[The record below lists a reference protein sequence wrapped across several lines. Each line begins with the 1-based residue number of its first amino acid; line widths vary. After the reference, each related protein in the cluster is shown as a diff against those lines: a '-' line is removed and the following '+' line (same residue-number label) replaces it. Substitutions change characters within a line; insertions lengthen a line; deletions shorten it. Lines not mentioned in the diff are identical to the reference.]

1 MRTVALAA
9 LAVATQ
15 ASLTKLEMAQLANGV
30 IEGFF
35 GTGFGDIS
43 TCIQD
48 VEQTASDVEVAV
60 ADIKAGGLD
69 NIIAALKEL
78 GVVEG
83 DIKTALSDCKQI
95 SADDWKAIDDA
106 VDEMNSPISFAYHIG
121 KDLLVNGSDIYAEIM
136 DAQTQWDNKNYEKF
150 GEDVGEA
157 FKAVL
162 IGKVDTSAEIVT
174 YTAPSVVQIAEI
186 VNGILRGA
194 LEAESSDLLNCL
206 NDADAAVSDFNKAY
220 QDFSKRTAS
229 GTADG
234 LVDLGHALEDL
245 SPALKDCSSVTS
257 AWSTITTWAHTF
269 TNPLSFAFHVGKD
282 ILVNGSDIYSDIEG
296 AISTWNDG
304 QYEAFGEDVGD
315 ALAKIIV
322 GMDDMYVVQ

>member
-9 LAVATQ
+9 FVAATQ

-48 VEQTASDVEVAV
+48 VEQTASDVQVAV
-60 ADIKAGGLD
+60 ADIKAGGLS

-95 SADDWKAIDDA
+95 SSDDWKKIDDA
-106 VDEMNSPISFAYHIG
+106 VNEMNSPISFAYHIG
-121 KDLLVNGSDIYAEIM
+121 KDLLVNGSDIYAEIT
-136 DAQTQWDNKNYEKF
+136 DASTQWDNKNYEAF

-162 IGKVDTSAEIVT
+162 LGKQDPTAEFYT
-174 YTAPSVVQIAEI
+174 FTAPSV
-186 VNGILRGA
+186 
-194 LEAESSDLLNCL
+194 
-206 NDADAAVSDFNKAY
+206 
-220 QDFSKRTAS
+220 T
-229 GTADG
+229 
-234 LVDLGHALEDL
+234 
-245 SPALKDCSSVTS
+245 
-257 AWSTITTWAHTF
+257 
-269 TNPLSFAFHVGKD
+269 
-282 ILVNGSDIYSDIEG
+282 
-296 AISTWNDG
+296 
-304 QYEAFGEDVGD
+304 
-315 ALAKIIV
+315 
-322 GMDDMYVVQ
+322 